1 MPCFAKVTFSFTT
14 KLYEVNSIYLQGCL
28 NTVINLTLV
37 LIKIRA
43 QARSKS
49 KKQKFLKSSDHHSYY
64 SYCYCNF
71 HSHFF
76 LDISVQGERCMRL
89 SLCEAP
95 THQKTQ
101 HKGQPQHRELR
112 TLLLFSISVPH

>member
-1 MPCFAKVTFSFTT
+1 MYAMFWQSHILFHNKAVRGELYLFARMLK
-14 KLYEVNSIYLQGCL
+14 
-28 NTVINLTLV
+28 TVINLTLV

-49 KKQKFLKSSDHHSYY
+49 KKQKLLKSSDHHSYY

-89 SLCEAP
+89 SL
-95 THQKTQ
+95 
-101 HKGQPQHRELR
+101 
-112 TLLLFSISVPH
+112 